1 MNRTASVLNR
11 LSKTQSILLRSF
23 GALAAPGG
31 ARGSLLILIY
41 HRVFAE
47 PDPLLPDEPDAR
59 AFASQMDVLGAVCN
73 VLPLLEAAERLQ
85 RGALPPRA
93 ACITFDD
100 GYANNYS
107 VAAPILRA
115 RKLPATVFVATGYTN
130 NARRMFNDTVIE
142 SVRRAPSTLDLTA
155 LGLPRFELHDDTARA
170 RAVATLLAALRYL
183 DPPQRLT
190 RAEEIAEHI
199 GVSLPD
205 DLMMSEQQIRGLD
218 NFGIAV
224 GAHTVTHPILKN
236 VEAAFAQRE
245 IAASKATLE
254 AITAA
259 PVPLFAYPNGRPQQ
273 DYDSSHVALVRKAGF
288 KAAVST
294 AFGAAARSADLLQL
308 PRMLPWDSTAFRYSL
323 RLLRTYRHR
332 TPVTA

>member
-1 MNRTASVLNR
+1 MKPLPALQAR
-11 LSKTQSILLRSF
+11 LLRTF
-23 GALAAPGG
+23 GDFVAPGG
-31 ARGSLLILIY
+31 SRGALLILIY
-41 HRVFAE
+41 HRVLAE
-47 PDPLLPDEPDAR
+47 PDPLLPDEPDAS
-59 AFASQMDVLGAVCN
+59 AFAAQMDVLSAVCN
-73 VLPLLEAAERLQ
+73 VLPLLEATERLQ

-107 VAAPILRA
+107 VAGPILRA

-142 SVRRAPSTLDLTA
+142 SVRRAPSILDLTA
-155 LGLPRFELHDDTARA
+155 LELPRFELHDDTARA
-170 RAVATLLAALRYL
+170 RAVVTLLRALRYL
-183 DPPQRLT
+183 DPLQRLT
-190 RAEEIAEHI
+190 RAEEIAEHV
-199 GVSLPD
+199 GAALPN
-205 DLMMSEQQIRGLD
+205 DLMMSEQQVRGLD
-218 NFGIAV
+218 SFGIAV

-236 VEAAFAQRE
+236 VEAAFAERE

-259 PVPLFAYPNGRPQQ
+259 PVPLFAYPNGRPKQ

-294 AFGAAARSADLLQL
+294 AFGAAGRSADLLQL
-308 PRMLPWDSTAFRYSL
+308 PRMLPWDPTAFRYSL
-323 RLLRTYRHR
+323 RLLWTYRDCI
-332 TPVTA
+332 PETA

>member
-1 MNRTASVLNR
+1 MNR
-11 LSKTQSILLRSF
+11 LSSIESVLVRSL
-23 GALAAPGG
+23 GVLAAPGG

-41 HRVFAE
+41 HRVLAQ
-47 PDPLLPDEPDAR
+47 PDPLLPDEPDA
-59 AFASQMDVLGAVCN
+59 ASFAAQMDVVSSVCN
-73 VLPLLEAAERLQ
+73 VLPLLEATERLQ

-100 GYANNYS
+100 GYENNYS
-107 VAAPILRA
+107 IAAPILRA

-142 SVRRAPSTLDLTA
+142 SVRRAPSTLDLTP
-155 LGLPRFELHDDTARA
+155 LGLPRFELPDVAARA
-170 RAVATLLAALRYL
+170 RAVVTLLNALKYL
-183 DPPQRLT
+183 DPSQRLE
-190 RAEEIAEHI
+190 RAERIAEHS
-199 GVSLPD
+199 GAAPSNG
-205 DLMMSEQQIRGLD
+205 LMMSEQQIRGLEG
-218 NFGIAV
+218 FGIAV

-236 VEAAFAQRE
+236 VEPHVAERE

-273 DYDSSHVALVRKAGF
+273 DYDASHVALVRKAGF

-294 AFGAAARSADLLQL
+294 ASGAAARSADLLQL
-308 PRMLPWDSTAFRYSL
+308 PRMLPWDPTALKYSL
-323 RLLRTYRHR
+323 RLLWTYRDC

>member
-1 MNRTASVLNR
+1 MKPLPALRAR
-11 LSKTQSILLRSF
+11 LLRTF
-23 GALAAPGG
+23 GDFVAPGG
-31 ARGSLLILIY
+31 SRGALLILIY
-41 HRVFAE
+41 HRVLAE
-47 PDPLLPDEPDAR
+47 PDPLLPGEPDAS
-59 AFASQMDVLGAVCN
+59 AFAAQMDVVGAVCN

-115 RKLPATVFVATGYTN
+115 RKLPATVFVATGYTD

-142 SVRRAPSTLDLTA
+142 SIRRAPSTLDLSA
-155 LGLPRFELHDDTARA
+155 LGLPRLELHDDSARA
-170 RAVATLLAALRYL
+170 RAVATLLGALRYL
-183 DPPQRLT
+183 DPSQRLT
-190 RAEEIAEHI
+190 RAEEIAAHV
-199 GVSLPD
+199 GAALPD
-205 DLMMSEQQIRGLD
+205 DLMMSERQIRGLD
-218 NFGIAV
+218 SFGIAV

-236 VEAAFAQRE
+236 VEAAVAERE

-294 AFGAAARSADLLQL
+294 AFGAAGRSADLLQL
-308 PRMLPWDSTAFRYSL
+308 PRMLPWESTAFMYSL
-323 RLLRTYRHR
+323 RLLRTYRDCI
-332 TPVTA
+332 PATA